1 MPAKWPLF
9 INNVSTRLDSRSTES
24 IPKFGEFLAAEYVG
38 AVATAQTPFGNTHN
52 NTGQKPILEEGF
64 KKAFKKLY
72 EDYDTSLEDRKTIE
86 KYRDMM
92 EGLPTADLSFD
103 ANCEIEKCSK
113 L

>member
-24 IPKFGEFLAAEYVG
+24 IPKFGEFLAAEYVN

-72 EDYDTSLEDRKTIE
+72 ENYDTSLEDRKTLE

-92 EGLPTADLSFD
+92 EGLPAADLSLTQTV
-103 ANCEIEKCSK
+103 K
-113 L
+113 LKIGH